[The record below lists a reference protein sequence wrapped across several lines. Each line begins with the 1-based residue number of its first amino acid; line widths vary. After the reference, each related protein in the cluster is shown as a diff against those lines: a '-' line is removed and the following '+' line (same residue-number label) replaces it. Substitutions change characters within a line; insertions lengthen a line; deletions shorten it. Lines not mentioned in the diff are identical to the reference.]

1 MPQNGLQCLRHL
13 LRWIDDVN
21 LHRNGGVGVQPP
33 PSENTIM
40 TSRQSFECKYFFLDV
55 GGFGRNPL
63 CWGLGGIS
71 SHDFRWF
78 HALYPKQCRSLCKSC
93 QHLGGNGRK
102 TSHSS
107 LSLPTTFQG
116 DTVRHLPTKP
126 ESLTDIF
133 IWSICQYIGNA
144 AAFWV
149 CRIWMDCWWFQGICE
164 TNRHPL
170 FFWGILKQKHPSHLY
185 VSTI

>member
-21 LHRNGGVGVQPP
+21 LHSKWRSWSSPP
-33 PSENTIM
+33 PM
-40 TSRQSFECKYFFLDV
+40 MGFF
-55 GGFGRNPL
+55 
-63 CWGLGGIS
+63 GGIS
-71 SHDFRWF
+71 SHDFGGF
-78 HALYPKQCRSLCKSC
+78 MHPKQCRSLCTSC

-164 TNRHPL
+164 TNRHAL
-170 FFWGILKQKHPSHLY
+170 FFWGILKQKHHSHLY